1 MCRIE
6 RQTSERSCWLPSDQK
21 VLSRLQQFKRVAA
34 LREPLSCYYLSLTKK
49 HKVMLAGTELL
60 THFSALLLNIEV
72 ASFFSIKVTYVI
84 YRKIHFNKKQLII
97 SLQKY
102 VLITETT
109 FSSPMSTHLE
119 GGGGRGGHCS
129 PDIIS

>member
-1 MCRIE
+1 
-6 RQTSERSCWLPSDQK
+6 
-21 VLSRLQQFKRVAA
+21 
-34 LREPLSCYYLSLTKK
+34 
-49 HKVMLAGTELL
+49 MLAGIELL
-60 THFSALLLNIEV
+60 AHFSALLLNIEV

-109 FSSPMSTHLE
+109 FSSPMSIHF
-119 GGGGRGGHCS
+119 GGEEEE
-129 PDIIS
+129 DIVPLAL